1 MVAEAFLFFGVVFLV
16 VLAVAWR
23 TGVFRRGGKGDAD
36 PSGAYP
42 QIQPGGRSGES
53 IRDPRA
59 RLPDGDKL
67 GRSLRR

>member
-1 MVAEAFLFFGVVFLV
+1 MADEAFLFFGVVFVILLV
-16 VLAVAWR
+16 VGWR
-23 TGVFRRGGKGDAD
+23 NGVFRRGREAPLDS
-36 PSGAYP
+36 SGAYP

-67 GRSLRR
+67 GRG